1 MKRNDGQD
9 RSITAKWRPATLA
22 VRGGTVRTEWGETSE
37 ALILSSGFT
46 YDNAETVA
54 ARFSGEAEGPT
65 YSRLQNPTVEM
76 LEHRIALMEGAEAAR
91 CQATGM
97 AAMTTALLCQLETG
111 DHVVAARA
119 AFGSCR
125 WLTDSLLPKWGI
137 TTTTIDRRDN
147 DAWKA
152 AIQPNTKVFFFETPA
167 NPTMDIVDM
176 TYVCGLAR
184 EHGIT
189 TVVDNA
195 FATSVLQRPLD
206 FSADVVA
213 YSATKMMDGQGRVLA
228 GAVAASNDFI
238 NNKLL
243 PFQRNTGPNLSPF
256 NAWVVMKGLETLEL
270 RAMRQSE
277 SALTVGRFLE
287 GRVPKMLHPGLP
299 SHPQHNL
306 AAMQMKACGPIFSF
320 VLDGGRQQ
328 AMGLLNALQLI
339 DISNNIGDSR
349 SLMTH
354 PASTTHHSVGPDAR
368 AEMGVEEGM
377 IRINIGLEDPQD
389 LIEDLDQ
396 ALTKVGL

>member
-1 MKRNDGQD
+1 MKRKDGQNSKIT
-9 RSITAKWRPATLA
+9 SIWRPATQA
-22 VRGGTVRTEWGETSE
+22 VRGGTVRSEWGETSE

-46 YDNAETVA
+46 YDDAETVA
-54 ARFSGEAEGPT
+54 ARFAGEAEGPT

-76 LEHRIALMEGAEAAR
+76 LEYRIALMEGAEAAR

-125 WLTDSLLPKWGI
+125 WLTDHLLSKWGI
-137 TTTTIDRRDN
+137 TTTTIDSRDN

-176 TYVCGLAR
+176 AYVCGLAR

-189 TVVDNA
+189 SVVDNA

-206 FSADVVA
+206 FGADVVA

-228 GAVAASNDFI
+228 GAVAGSKAFI
-238 NNKLL
+238 EEKLL

-306 AAMQMKACGPIFSF
+306 AAVQMKAFGPIFSF
-320 VLDGGRQQ
+320 VLDGGRKQ
-328 AMGLLNALQLI
+328 AMGLLNALTLI

-368 AEMGVEEGM
+368 AEMGVDEGM
-377 IRINIGLEDPQD
+377 IRINIGLEDPLD

>member
-1 MKRNDGQD
+1 MKRKDGQNPE
-9 RSITAKWRPATLA
+9 ITAKWRPATQA
-22 VRGGTVRTEWGETSE
+22 VRGGTVRSEWGETSE
-37 ALILSSGFT
+37 ALILSSGYT
-46 YDNAETVA
+46 YDDAETVA
-54 ARFSGEAEGPT
+54 ARFAGEAEGPT

-125 WLTDSLLPKWGI
+125 WLTDNLLPKWGI
-137 TTTTIDRRDN
+137 TTTTIDSRDN

-176 TYVCGLAR
+176 AYVCGLAR

-189 TVVDNA
+189 SVVDNA

-206 FSADVVA
+206 FGADVVA
-213 YSATKMMDGQGRVLA
+213 YSATKMLDGQGRVLA
-228 GAVAASNDFI
+228 GAVAGSKKFI
-238 NNKLL
+238 DEKLL

-277 SALTVGRFLE
+277 SALTVGRFIE
-287 GRVPKMLHPGLP
+287 GRVPRMLHPGLP

-306 AAMQMKACGPIFSF
+306 AAAQMKACGPIFSF
-320 VLDGGRQQ
+320 VLDGGRPQ
-328 AMGLLNALQLI
+328 AMGLLNALELI

-368 AEMGVEEGM
+368 AEMGVDEGM